1 MAWHRRILDLLSV
14 RLIFLVGGLY
24 SQQAPG
30 RLVVPV
36 TI

>member
-1 MAWHRRILDLLSV
+1 MLVHLE
-14 RLIFLVGGLY
+14 LIFAVGGLY